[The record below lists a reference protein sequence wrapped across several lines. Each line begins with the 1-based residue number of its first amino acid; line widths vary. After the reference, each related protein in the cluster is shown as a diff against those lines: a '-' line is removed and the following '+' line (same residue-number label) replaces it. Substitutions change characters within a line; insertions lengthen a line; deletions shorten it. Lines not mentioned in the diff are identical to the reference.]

1 MAFLPPPVPK
11 SLLGRHRLLAPSAS
25 VRVSPLT
32 LGGMSLGEAWKM
44 GMGECTKEMAFE
56 LLDTFYDLGGNFV
69 DTANMYQGGQSEQWI
84 GEWMQKTGRR
94 PEMVVATKYT
104 MNPMVGHMQLQHS
117 NFGGTGTKSMYLSIH
132 SSLKNLQTDYVD
144 ILFVHAWDFATGIP
158 ELMRSLN
165 VLVDQGKVL
174 YLGISDAPAWVVVK
188 ANAYARQHGLRPFSV
203 YQGRYSAQE
212 RDLEREVIPMCHD
225 EGMAVHAF
233 GTLGGGQFKSP
244 GAEDTGSRQLPPHLR
259 IGREA
264 AVSKVLDAVAKRHG
278 VHITAVAL
286 AYAMQK
292 TPYLFPV
299 VGGRKVEQL
308 KANVEALSLE
318 LSPEDVAEIE
328 KGYDFDVGFPH
339 NILNSNSTMVKGPQ
353 DVTLLAGM
361 GHFDYV
367 ASPSAVKP
375 HKGELTAA
383 WKAPA

>member
-1 MAFLPPPVPK
+1 
-11 SLLGRHRLLAPSAS
+11 
-25 VRVSPLT
+25 
-32 LGGMSLGEAWKM
+32 
-44 GMGECTKEMAFE
+44 
-56 LLDTFYDLGGNFV
+56 
-69 DTANMYQGGQSEQWI
+69 
-84 GEWMQKTGRR
+84 MQKTGRR

-117 NFGGTGTKSMYLSIH
+117 NFGGTGTKSMHLSIH
-132 SSLKNLQTDYVD
+132 CSLKNLQTDYVD
-144 ILFVHAWDFATGIP
+144 IFFVHAWDYATGIP

-212 RDLEREVIPMCHD
+212 RDLEREIIPMCLD

-244 GAEDTGSRQLPPHLR
+244 GSEEMGSRQLPPHLR

-328 KGYDFDVGFPH
+328 KGYDFDFGFPH
-339 NILNSNSTMVKGPQ
+339 NILNSNGDMVKGPQ

-367 ASPSAVKP
+367 ASPAAIKP
-375 HKGELTAA
+375 HKGDLTVA